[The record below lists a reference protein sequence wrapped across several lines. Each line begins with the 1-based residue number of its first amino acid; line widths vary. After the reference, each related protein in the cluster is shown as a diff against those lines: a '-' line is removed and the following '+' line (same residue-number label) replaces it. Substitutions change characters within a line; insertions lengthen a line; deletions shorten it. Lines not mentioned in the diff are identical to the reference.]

1 MRLFH
6 WLNNWY
12 DQHGPQK
19 LPPLPLF
26 NGKTLDEL
34 LPPNPNAG
42 ENDGN
47 GEGTIASGE
56 PIPVEPNGGIGD
68 GAIPLPGPI
77 DSGSGIGDGADPIP
91 VEPDGGIGDG
101 AGPIPDGFANTLE
114 GGGEGSS
121 GNDLFLGTNEAETFM
136 FESGGGNDA
145 VSGFNLD
152 NDTLDLSKTEFSNVK
167 DLLAASADVG
177 TLGYVI
183 PTFSELDEG
192 VLIKTGEGAY
202 GYLEGVTLADLETMD
217 ITFA

>member
-34 LPPNPNAG
+34 LPPDPNAG
-42 ENDGN
+42 ENNGN
-47 GEGTIASGE
+47 GEGTIAQGE

-68 GAIPLPGPI
+68 GATPLPGPI
-77 DSGSGIGDGADPIP
+77 DS
-91 VEPDGGIGDG
+91 DGGIGDG
-101 AGPIPDGFANTLE
+101 AGPIPDSFTNTIE
-114 GGGEGSS
+114 GGGEGST
-121 GNDLFLGTNEAETFM
+121 GNDLFLATDQAETFM

-145 VSGFNLD
+145 ISGFDLSE
-152 NDTLDLSKTEFSNVK
+152 DTLDLSKTEFSNVK
-167 DLLAASADVG
+167 DLIAASADAG
-177 TLGYVI
+177 TLDYVVS
-183 PTFSELDEG
+183 TFSRLDEG

-202 GYLEGVTLADLETMD
+202 SYLEGITLTDLETMN